1 MRLAL
6 GSDHAGFDLRQ
17 NLAAWAEDQ
26 GHTTVQFGATGHD
39 PFDYPDAAAAVVQAV
54 LSGEADLGALVCGTG
69 IGVCIAANRHRG
81 VRAALAC
88 SPQAAV
94 LARQHNH
101 ANVVCLGARTMDPEQ
116 AREIFQVFVST
127 QPDCQERH
135 VRRVR
140 KLDGNDG
147 PSRVVSIIEEPHG

>member
-17 NLAAWAEDQ
+17 NLAVWAEEL
-26 GHTTVQFGATGHD
+26 GHTTVQFGAPGHE
-39 PFDYPDAAAAVVQAV
+39 PYDYPDAAEAVAQAV

-88 SPQAAV
+88 SPRAAA

-101 ANVVCLGARTMDPEQ
+101 ANVVCLGARTMDPDD
-116 AREIFQVFVST
+116 AREIFRVFLTT
-127 QPDCQERH
+127 QPDSQERH
-135 VRRVR
+135 ARRVR

-147 PSRVVSIIEEPHG
+147 SAGVVSIIEEPHG